1 MRRLRKYTIKE
12 VLEEANFL
20 LLHEATT
27 REVSKRF
34 KMPQATVSW
43 HMRVY
48 LKELA
53 PGMAEDIRKILL
65 SHTRG
70 RRKKR

>member
-1 MRRLRKYTIKE
+1 MRKLKKYTIKE

-20 LLHEATT
+20 LLNEATT
-27 REVSKRF
+27 IEVSKKF
-34 KMPQATVSW
+34 EVPQTTVSW

-48 LKELA
+48 LKEIA
-53 PGMAEDIRKILL
+53 PGMAEDIRKIVL

-70 RRKKR
+70 GRKKR